1 MASLIA
7 NEFSEATNDL
17 HLSALMAVGFV
28 LFVVT
33 LIVNAIARW
42 LVWRRGGRR
51 ARDDRRAAAH
61 DSATRAAC
69 ARARAPARHERRHGR
84 AHLRSPRPSRS
95 SRSSSSSRY
104 LLKQGA
110 GALSL
115 DFFTNMPKPVGE
127 AGGGM
132 ANAIVGTLILIGI
145 ASVGRTAGRH
155 RRGTVSRRAA
165 AGRKLANVVRFL
177 ADVLNGL
184 PSIVMGIFAWQFL
197 VRPFGHFSAL
207 AGGAAIGAM
216 MIPLVTRTTE
226 EMVRTVPQSLREA
239 ALALGYP
246 RWRTSLQ
253 IVLRTALGGIVTG
266 VLVAVARVAGETAPL
281 LFTAF
286 GNQFWSTNLTQPIAA
301 LPLQIFVYAISPYD
315 DWHAQAWAGAL
326 VLIGLVLVISVVARF
341 VARSRHGAGK

>member
-1 MASLIA
+1 MTVGRISARGSYAAPRGLMRRRGTSIVMVTLTCLAAALAVVPLIA
-7 NEFSEATNDL
+7 
-17 HLSALMAVGFV
+17 
-28 LFVVT
+28 
-33 LIVNAIARW
+33 I
-42 LVWRRGGRR
+42 LV
-51 ARDDRRAAAH
+51 
-61 DSATRAAC
+61 
-69 ARARAPARHERRHGR
+69 
-84 AHLRSPRPSRS
+84 
-95 SRSSSSSRY
+95 Y

-115 DFFTNMPKPVGE
+115 DFFTKMPAPVGE
-127 AGGGM
+127 PDGGM

-145 ASVGRTAGRH
+145 ASVVGLPVGIGAGLYLAERQ
-155 RRGTVSRRAA
+155 GT
-165 AGRKLANVVRFL
+165 KLANGVRFL

-226 EMVRTVPQSLREA
+226 EMVRTVPHSLREA

-281 LFTAF
+281 LFTAL
-286 GNQFWSTNLTQPIAA
+286 GNAFWSTKLTQPIAA
-301 LPLQIFVYAISPYD
+301 LPLQIFTYAISPYD
-315 DWHAQAWAGAL
+315 EQHAQAWAGAL
-326 VLIGLVLVISVVARF
+326 VLIALVLVISLLARL
-341 VARSRHGAGK
+341 VTRSRHGGGHD

>member
-1 MASLIA
+1 MTTSVSSHGAY
-7 NEFSEATNDL
+7 
-17 HLSALMAVGFV
+17 
-28 LFVVT
+28 
-33 LIVNAIARW
+33 ARPRARG
-42 LVWRRGGRR
+42 LARRRGVSVVMVSLTCI
-51 ARDDRRAAAH
+51 AAAL
-61 DSATRAAC
+61 AVV
-69 ARARAPARHERRHGR
+69 PLVVILG
-84 AHLRSPRPSRS
+84 
-95 SRSSSSSRY
+95 Y

-110 GALSL
+110 SSLSL
-115 DFFTNMPKPVGE
+115 GFFTNMPRPAGE
-127 AGGGM
+127 SGGGM
-132 ANAIVGTLILIGI
+132 ANAILGTLILIGV
-145 ASVGRTAGRH
+145 ASTVGLPVGIGAGLYLAEQ
-155 RRGTVSRRAA
+155 RGT
-165 AGRKLANVVRFL
+165 KLATVVRFL

-286 GNQFWSTNLTQPIAA
+286 GNQFWSTSVTEPIAA
-301 LPLQIFVYAISPYD
+301 LPLQIFIYAISPYD
-315 DWHAQAWAGAL
+315 DQHRQAWAGAL
-326 VLIGLVLVISVVARF
+326 VLIALVLAISVIARF
-341 VARSRHGAGK
+341 VTRARHGGGHD

>member
-1 MASLIA
+1 MITLTCIA
-7 NEFSEATNDL
+7 AGL
-17 HLSALMAVGFV
+17 AVV
-28 LFVVT
+28 PLVVI
-33 LIVNAIARW
+33 L
-42 LVWRRGGRR
+42 G
-51 ARDDRRAAAH
+51 
-61 DSATRAAC
+61 
-69 ARARAPARHERRHGR
+69 
-84 AHLRSPRPSRS
+84 
-95 SRSSSSSRY
+95 Y

-115 DFFTNMPKPVGE
+115 DFFTHMPVPVGE
-127 AGGGM
+127 PHGGM
-132 ANAIVGTLILIGI
+132 ANAILGTLLLIGL
-145 ASVGRTAGRH
+145 ASVVGLPVGIGAGLYMAEN
-155 RRGTVSRRAA
+155 RGT
-165 AGRKLANVVRFL
+165 GLANLVRFL

-216 MIPLVTRTTE
+216 MIPLVSRTTE

-281 LFTAF
+281 LFTAL
-286 GNQFWSTNLTQPIAA
+286 GNNFWSLNLSKPIAA
-301 LPLQIFVYAISPYD
+301 LPLQIFSYAISPYD
-315 DWHAQAWAGAL
+315 EWHAQAWAGAL
-326 VLIGLVLVISVVARF
+326 VLIVLVLVISILARY
-341 VARSRHGAGK
+341 VTRSRHGGGGD

>member
-1 MASLIA
+1 M
-7 NEFSEATNDL
+7 T
-17 HLSALMAVGFV
+17 
-28 LFVVT
+28 
-33 LIVNAIARW
+33 AIGLQSGTRPRPRMRG
-42 LVWRRGGRR
+42 LTRRRGTSLMMIGLTC
-51 ARDDRRAAAH
+51 AAA
-61 DSATRAAC
+61 ALAIVPLVAIL
-69 ARARAPARHERRHGR
+69 A
-84 AHLRSPRPSRS
+84 
-95 SRSSSSSRY
+95 Y
-104 LLKQGA
+104 LIRQGA
-110 GALSL
+110 ATLSL
-115 DFFTNMPKPVGE
+115 DFFTNMPRPVGE
-127 AGGGM
+127 PGGGM

-145 ASVGRTAGRH
+145 ASAVGLPVGIGAGLYLAEHGR
-155 RRGTVSRRAA
+155 SR
-165 AGRKLANVVRFL
+165 LANLVRFL

-246 RWRTSLQ
+246 HWRTSLQ

-286 GNQFWSTNLTQPIAA
+286 GNQFWSTDVTQPIAA
-301 LPLQIFVYAISPYD
+301 LPLQVFVYAISPYD
-315 DWHAQAWAGAL
+315 EWHAHAWAGAL
-326 VLIGLVLVISVVARF
+326 VLIALVLVISILARF
-341 VARSRHGAGK
+341 AVRSRHGRAND